1 MEGIMEEESWRRNPG
16 GGIMKEEMEEESWEA
31 SGKHFG
37 SHLGSHLWSHLDTIW
52 GAFGRSQAEGALK
65 RHLEV
70 RS

>member
-1 MEGIMEEESWRRNPG
+1 MEEESWRWNHDGRNG
-16 GGIMKEEMEEESWEA
+16 GRIMGSIWEA

-37 SHLGSHLWSHLDTIW
+37 SHLETIW
-52 GAFGRSQAEGALK
+52 VAFGRSQAEGALK